1 MNTTITRQIEQLGVF
16 PIIVIEDA
24 ADASRLGETLLAA
37 GLPCAEVT
45 FRTAAAESAI
55 NALAKG
61 FPDLLVG
68 AGTVLSV
75 EQAQRAID
83 AGARFMLAPGF
94 NPTVVDFCLER
105 NVSIYPGICT
115 PTEIE
120 AAMAKG
126 LKVLKF
132 FPSESMGGLE
142 YLRAVSAPLS
152 MVRYIPTGG
161 INLENLPDYL
171 NFDRVLAC
179 AGTWIVKKQWL
190 KDKDY
195 DRIRREAE
203 KAVAVVKSVRG
214 GQQNG

>member
-1 MNTTITRQIEQLGVF
+1 MSTTVTQQIEQLGVF

-24 ADASRLGETLLAA
+24 KDALQLGETLLAA

-45 FRTAAAESAI
+45 FRTAAAEEAI
-55 NALAKG
+55 RSLAEG
-61 FPDLLVG
+61 FPELLVG

-75 EQAQRAID
+75 EQAQQAID
-83 AGARFMLAPGF
+83 AGATFILSPGF
-94 NPTVVDFCLER
+94 NPKVVDFCLSQA
-105 NVSIYPGICT
+105 VAIYPGIAT

-132 FPSESMGGLE
+132 FPAASMGGLQ
-142 YLRAVSAPLS
+142 YLKAISAPLS

-161 INLENLPDYL
+161 VNLQNLPDYL
-171 NFDRVLAC
+171 NFDKVLAC

-190 KDKDY
+190 IDKDF
-195 DRIRREAE
+195 DRIRKEAE
-203 KAVAVVKSVRG
+203 DAVALVKKLRG
-214 GQQNG
+214 E

>member
-1 MNTTITRQIEQLGVF
+1 MNTTVTQQIEQLGVF

-24 ADASRLGETLLAA
+24 TDATRLGETLLSA

-45 FRTAAAESAI
+45 FRTEAAEEAI
-55 NALAKG
+55 RILAEG

-75 EQAQRAID
+75 EQAQKAID
-83 AGARFMLAPGF
+83 AGAKFLLSPGF
-94 NPTVVDFCLER
+94 NPSVVDFCLSQDVE
-105 NVSIYPGICT
+105 IYPGICT

-126 LKVLKF
+126 LRVLKF
-132 FPSESMGGLE
+132 FPAGSMGGVR
-142 YLRAVSAPLS
+142 YLQAVSAPLS

-161 INLENLPDYL
+161 VNLQNLPDYL
-171 NFDRVLAC
+171 NFDKVLAC

-190 KDKDY
+190 KDKDF
-195 DRIRREAE
+195 DRIRKEAE
-203 KAVAVVKSVRG
+203 KAVAVVKKVRG
-214 GQQNG
+214 DQHDG

>member
-1 MNTTITRQIEQLGVF
+1 MNTSVTQQIEQLGVF

-24 ADASRLGETLLAA
+24 ADAMRLGETLLTA

-45 FRTAAAESAI
+45 FRTEAAEEAI
-55 NALAKG
+55 RVLAGG

-75 EQAQRAID
+75 EQAQKAID
-83 AGARFMLAPGF
+83 AGAKFVLSPGF
-94 NPTVVDFCLER
+94 NPSVVDFCLSQE
-105 NVSIYPGICT
+105 VTIYPGICT

-126 LKVLKF
+126 LTVLKF
-132 FPSESMGGLE
+132 FPSESMGGVR
-142 YLRAVSAPLS
+142 YLQSISAPLS

-161 INLENLPDYL
+161 VNLGNLPDYL

-190 KDKDY
+190 KDKDF
-195 DRIRREAE
+195 DRIRKEAE
-203 KAVAVVKSVRG
+203 GAVEVVKKVRRE
-214 GQQNG
+214 QHNG

>member
-1 MNTTITRQIEQLGVF
+1 MSTTVTQQIEQLGVF

-24 ADASRLGETLLAA
+24 KDALQLGETLLAA

-45 FRTAAAESAI
+45 FRTAAAEEAI
-55 NALAKG
+55 RSLAEG
-61 FPDLLVG
+61 FPELLVG

-75 EQAQRAID
+75 EQAQQAID
-83 AGARFMLAPGF
+83 AGATFILSPGF
-94 NPTVVDFCLER
+94 NPEVVDFCLSQE
-105 NVSIYPGICT
+105 VAIYPGIAT

-132 FPSESMGGLE
+132 FPAASMGGLQ
-142 YLRAVSAPLS
+142 YLKAISAPLS

-161 INLENLPDYL
+161 VNLQNLPDYL
-171 NFDRVLAC
+171 NFDKVLAC

-190 KDKDY
+190 IDRDF
-195 DRIRREAE
+195 DRIRKEAE
-203 KAVAVVKSVRG
+203 DAVAVVKKLRG
-214 GQQNG
+214 E

>member
-1 MNTTITRQIEQLGVF
+1 MSTTVTQQIEQLGVF

-24 ADASRLGETLLAA
+24 KDALQLGETLLAA

-45 FRTAAAESAI
+45 FRTAAAEEAI
-55 NALAKG
+55 RSLAEG
-61 FPDLLVG
+61 FPELLVG

-75 EQAQRAID
+75 EQAQKAID
-83 AGARFMLAPGF
+83 AGATFILSPGF
-94 NPTVVDFCLER
+94 NPKVVDFCLSQD
-105 NVSIYPGICT
+105 VAIYPGIAT

-132 FPSESMGGLE
+132 FPAASMGGLQ
-142 YLRAVSAPLS
+142 YLKAISAPLS

-161 INLENLPDYL
+161 VNLQNLPDYL
-171 NFDRVLAC
+171 NFDKVLAC

-190 KDKDY
+190 IDRDF
-195 DRIRREAE
+195 DRIRKEAE
-203 KAVAVVKSVRG
+203 DAVAVVKKLRG
-214 GQQNG
+214 E

>member
-1 MNTTITRQIEQLGVF
+1 MSTSVTQQIEQLGVF

-24 ADASRLGETLLAA
+24 RDALQLGETLLAA

-45 FRTAAAESAI
+45 FRTAAAEEAI
-55 NALAKG
+55 RSLAEG
-61 FPDLLVG
+61 FPELLVG

-75 EQAQRAID
+75 EQAQQAID
-83 AGARFMLAPGF
+83 AGATFILSPGF
-94 NPTVVDFCLER
+94 NPEVVDFCLSQE
-105 NVSIYPGICT
+105 VAIYPGIAT

-132 FPSESMGGLE
+132 FPAASMGGLQ
-142 YLRAVSAPLS
+142 YLKAISAPLS

-161 INLENLPDYL
+161 VNLQNLPDYL
-171 NFDRVLAC
+171 NFDKVLAC

-190 KDKDY
+190 IDRDF
-195 DRIRREAE
+195 DRIRKEAE
-203 KAVAVVKSVRG
+203 DAVAVVKKLRG
-214 GQQNG
+214 E